1 MSVDFEQAIEI
12 ARPADEVFAF
22 LADFENNPR
31 WQGGMRSCTW
41 TSREEQVVGSTYVQE
56 ARFLGRRIDTHFRV
70 TEYEPGR
77 KISIE
82 STKSTFPI
90 QVTRKVEP
98 LGEGRCRVT
107 AHIRGQPTG
116 LLRLFSGMVRG
127 SVRKDYAKLKV
138 LLESR
143 DRDVPR

>member
-1 MSVDFEQAIEI
+1 MSVDFEHAIEI

-41 TSREEQVVGSTYVQE
+41 TSREKQVVGSTYVQE

-116 LLRLFSGMVRG
+116 LLELFSGMVRG
-127 SVRKDYAKLKV
+127 SVRKDYARLKV